1 MKNLLH
7 PDRTHIIIHFPL
19 NNNHLE
25 NKSGVSFEKIHTTS
39 PFSNIENFSILKNVS
54 STELKKNQ
62 RNLNIVIRRNSISF
76 DMEIQIAGKAFCEFQ
91 ENELA
96 YYLNKEDYYFHEL
109 TLEELNLDINYTKV
123 KKGKYPI
130 SITEEKISILFI
142 LRKEN

>member
-1 MKNLLH
+1 MKNIIY
-7 PDRTHIIIHFPL
+7 PDRNNILIYFPS
-19 NNNHLE
+19 
-25 NKSGVSFEKIHTTS
+25 NKNGTLFEKIYTAS
-39 PFSNIENFSILKNVS
+39 PFSNIGSFSILKN
-54 STELKKNQ
+54 TLNGEKIENRRIL
-62 RNLNIVIRRNSISF
+62 NLVIKRDSISSE
-76 DMEIQIAGKAFCEFQ
+76 MEIQIAGKAFCEFQ